1 MSHIV
6 GKDAYKSLEERL
18 NKFPQGAPPS
28 ETLYKILSMM
38 FTEREAELVAQLPI
52 KSFNVKTAAYIWK
65 MNESEAEKILD
76 TLASKALILDLE
88 SDKDSEKMYLMAPPM
103 AGFFEFALMRTGGHL
118 DQKLLSQL
126 FHQYL
131 NVEGDFMKELFWGSE
146 TKMGRAFVQERVLNS
161 SNSIDILD
169 YEKASHIIKSAKH
182 IGVSSCYCR
191 HKAHHLGDDCYAPME
206 TCLSFDTTAYTLT
219 KHEYARKIDA
229 SEALDI
235 LNMCY
240 DYNLVQCGENVQ
252 KQPNF
257 MCNCCKCHCEAFV
270 SAKNFGLLVP
280 VNTTSYIPVIDT
292 EKCLGCG
299 KCTTVCPMEAISIL
313 SSVINNC
320 SKNHTKPIKQHTES
334 ATNCN
339 KNAIKNREITNHV
352 NVSSNKSSYKSKKY
366 AEVNSKLCL
375 GCGVCVKNCPVGA
388 IRLERRKE
396 NVITPVT
403 TVHRVVI
410 TAIEKGQLQ
419 NLIFDNQAHKSHK
432 AMAAILAAILKL
444 SPIHKLMASK
454 QMKSVY
460 LAKLLENS

>member
-1 MSHIV
+1 MSHLV

-28 ETLYKILSMM
+28 ETLYKILSIM
-38 FTEREAELVAQLPI
+38 FTEREAELVAKLPI
-52 KSFNVKTAAYIWK
+52 KAFNIKTAALIWNVK
-65 MNESEAEKILD
+65 ESEAQNILD

-88 SDKDSEKMYLMAPPM
+88 CDKDNEKKYLMAPPM

-118 DQKLLSQL
+118 DQKVLSQL

-131 NVEGDFMKELFWGSE
+131 NVEDDFMKELFYGSE
-146 TKMGRAFVQERVLNS
+146 TKMGRAFVQERVLNND
-161 SNSIDILD
+161 NSIDILD

-219 KHEYARKIDA
+219 KHNYARKID
-229 SEALDI
+229 SHEALDI

-257 MCNCCKCHCEAFV
+257 MCNCCKCHCEAFT
-270 SAKNFGLLVP
+270 SAKKFGLLVP
-280 VNTTSYIPVIDT
+280 VNTTSYIPYVDT
-292 EKCLGCG
+292 HKCIGCG
-299 KCTTVCPMEAISIL
+299 KCTNICPMESIG
-313 SSVINNC
+313 VTTIG
-320 SKNHTKPIKQHTES
+320 KD
-334 ATNCN
+334 
-339 KNAIKNREITNHV
+339 
-352 NVSSNKSSYKSKKY
+352 KY
-366 AEVNSKLCL
+366 AQVDDKLCL
-375 GCGVCVKNCPVGA
+375 GCGVCVKNCPKDA
-388 IRLERRKE
+388 IKLKRRKE
-396 NVITPVT
+396 SIITPVT

-432 AMAAILAAILKL
+432 AMAAILASILKL
-444 SPIHKLMASK
+444 SPVHKVMASK

>member
-1 MSHIV
+1 MSHLV

-38 FTEREAELVAQLPI
+38 FTEKEAELVAQLPI
-52 KSFNVKTAAYIWK
+52 KAFNIKTAALIWK
-65 MNESEAEKILD
+65 VKESEAEKILD

-88 SDKDSEKMYLMAPPM
+88 CDKDNEKKYLMAPPM

-118 DQKLLSQL
+118 DQKVLSQL

-131 NVEGDFMKELFWGSE
+131 NVEDDFMKELFFGSE
-146 TKMGRAFVQERVLNS
+146 TKMGRAFVQERVLNND
-161 SNSIDILD
+161 NSIDILD
-169 YEKASHIIKSAKH
+169 YEKASHIIKTAKH

-219 KHEYARKIDA
+219 KHNYARKID
-229 SEALDI
+229 SHEALDI

-257 MCNCCKCHCEAFV
+257 MCNCCKCHCEAFT
-270 SAKNFGLLVP
+270 SAKKFGLLVP
-280 VNTTSYIPVIDT
+280 VNTTSYIPYVDT
-292 EKCLGCG
+292 HKCIGCG
-299 KCTTVCPMEAISIL
+299 KCTNICPMEAIS
-313 SSVINNC
+313 VTTTG
-320 SKNHTKPIKQHTES
+320 KD
-334 ATNCN
+334 
-339 KNAIKNREITNHV
+339 
-352 NVSSNKSSYKSKKY
+352 KY
-366 AEVNSKLCL
+366 AQVDDKLCL
-375 GCGVCVKNCPVGA
+375 GCGVCVKNCPKDA
-388 IRLERRKE
+388 IKLKRRKE
-396 NVITPVT
+396 SIITPVT

-432 AMAAILAAILKL
+432 AMAAILASILKL
-444 SPIHKLMASK
+444 SPVHKVMASK

>member
-1 MSHIV
+1 MSHLV

-38 FTEREAELVAQLPI
+38 FTEREAELVAKLPI
-52 KSFNVKTAAYIWK
+52 KAFNIKTAALIWNVK
-65 MNESEAEKILD
+65 ESEAQNILD

-88 SDKDSEKMYLMAPPM
+88 CDKDNEKKYLMAPPM

-118 DQKLLSQL
+118 DQKVLSQL

-131 NVEGDFMKELFWGSE
+131 NVEDDFMKELFFGSE
-146 TKMGRAFVQERVLNS
+146 TKMGRAFVQERVLNND
-161 SNSIDILD
+161 NSIDILD
-169 YEKASHIIKSAKH
+169 YERASHIIKSAKH

-219 KHEYARKIDA
+219 KHNYARKID
-229 SEALDI
+229 SHEALDI

-257 MCNCCKCHCEAFV
+257 MCNCCKCHCEAFT
-270 SAKNFGLLVP
+270 SAKKFGLLVP
-280 VNTTSYIPVIDT
+280 VNTTSYIPYVDT
-292 EKCLGCG
+292 HKCIGCG
-299 KCTTVCPMEAISIL
+299 KCTNICPMEAIS
-313 SSVINNC
+313 VTTTG
-320 SKNHTKPIKQHTES
+320 KD
-334 ATNCN
+334 
-339 KNAIKNREITNHV
+339 
-352 NVSSNKSSYKSKKY
+352 KY
-366 AEVNSKLCL
+366 AQVDDKLCL
-375 GCGVCVKNCPVGA
+375 GCGVCVKNCPKDA
-388 IRLERRKE
+388 IKLKRRKE
-396 NVITPVT
+396 SIITPVT

-432 AMAAILAAILKL
+432 AMAAILASILKL
-444 SPIHKLMASK
+444 SPVHKVMASK

>member
-1 MSHIV
+1 MSHLV

-28 ETLYKILSMM
+28 EALYKILSMM
-38 FTEREAELVAQLPI
+38 FTEKEAELVAQLPI
-52 KSFNVKTAAYIWK
+52 KAFNIKTAALIWK
-65 MNESEAEKILD
+65 VKESEAEKILD

-88 SDKDSEKMYLMAPPM
+88 CDKDNEKKYLMAPPM

-118 DQKLLSQL
+118 DQKVLSQL

-131 NVEGDFMKELFWGSE
+131 NVEDDFMKELFFGSE
-146 TKMGRAFVQERVLNS
+146 TKMGRAFVQERILNND
-161 SNSIDILD
+161 NSIDILD

-219 KHEYARKIDA
+219 KHNYARKID
-229 SEALDI
+229 SHEALDI

-257 MCNCCKCHCEAFV
+257 MCNCCKCHCEAFT
-270 SAKNFGLLVP
+270 SAKKFGLLVP
-280 VNTTSYIPVIDT
+280 VNTTSYIPYVDT
-292 EKCLGCG
+292 HKCIGCG
-299 KCTTVCPMEAISIL
+299 KCTNICPMEAIS
-313 SSVINNC
+313 V
-320 SKNHTKPIKQHTES
+320 T
-334 ATNCN
+334 TNG
-339 KNAIKNREITNHV
+339 KD
-352 NVSSNKSSYKSKKY
+352 KY
-366 AEVNSKLCL
+366 AQVDDKLCL
-375 GCGVCVKNCPVGA
+375 GCGVCVKNCPKDA
-388 IRLERRKE
+388 IKLKRRKE
-396 NVITPVT
+396 SIITPVT

-432 AMAAILAAILKL
+432 AMAAILASILKL
-444 SPIHKLMASK
+444 SPVHKVMASK

>member
-1 MSHIV
+1 MSHLV

-38 FTEREAELVAQLPI
+38 FTEKEAELVAQLPI
-52 KSFNVKTAAYIWK
+52 KAFNIKTAALIWK
-65 MNESEAEKILD
+65 VKESEAEKILD

-88 SDKDSEKMYLMAPPM
+88 CDKYNEKKYLMAPPM

-118 DQKLLSQL
+118 DQKVLSQL

-131 NVEGDFMKELFWGSE
+131 NVEDDFMKELFFGSE
-146 TKMGRAFVQERVLNS
+146 TKMGRAFVQERVLNND
-161 SNSIDILD
+161 NSIDILD

-219 KHEYARKIDA
+219 KHNYARKID
-229 SEALDI
+229 SHEALDI

-257 MCNCCKCHCEAFV
+257 MCNCCKCHCEAFT
-270 SAKNFGLLVP
+270 SAKKFGLLVP
-280 VNTTSYIPVIDT
+280 VNTTSYIPYVDT
-292 EKCLGCG
+292 HKCIGCG
-299 KCTTVCPMEAISIL
+299 KCTNICPMEAIS
-313 SSVINNC
+313 VTTTG
-320 SKNHTKPIKQHTES
+320 KD
-334 ATNCN
+334 
-339 KNAIKNREITNHV
+339 
-352 NVSSNKSSYKSKKY
+352 KY
-366 AEVNSKLCL
+366 AQVDDKLCL
-375 GCGVCVKNCPVGA
+375 GCGVCVKNCPKDA
-388 IRLERRKE
+388 IKLKRRKE
-396 NVITPVT
+396 SIITPVT

-432 AMAAILAAILKL
+432 AMAAILASILKL
-444 SPIHKLMASK
+444 SPVHKVMASK

>member
-1 MSHIV
+1 MSHLV

-38 FTEREAELVAQLPI
+38 FTEREAELVAKLPI
-52 KSFNVKTAAYIWK
+52 KAFNIKTAALIWNVK
-65 MNESEAEKILD
+65 ESEAQNILD

-88 SDKDSEKMYLMAPPM
+88 CDKDNEKKYLMAPPM

-118 DQKLLSQL
+118 DQKVLSQL

-131 NVEGDFMKELFWGSE
+131 NVEDDFMKELFYGSE
-146 TKMGRAFVQERVLNS
+146 TKMGRAFVQERVLNND
-161 SNSIDILD
+161 NSIDILD

-219 KHEYARKIDA
+219 KHNYARKID
-229 SEALDI
+229 SHEALDI

-257 MCNCCKCHCEAFV
+257 MCNCCKCHCEAFT
-270 SAKNFGLLVP
+270 SAKKFGLLVP
-280 VNTTSYIPVIDT
+280 VNTTSYIPYVDT
-292 EKCLGCG
+292 HKCIGCG
-299 KCTTVCPMEAISIL
+299 KCTNICPMEAIGVTTIG
-313 SSVINNC
+313 
-320 SKNHTKPIKQHTES
+320 KD
-334 ATNCN
+334 
-339 KNAIKNREITNHV
+339 
-352 NVSSNKSSYKSKKY
+352 KY
-366 AEVNSKLCL
+366 AQVDDKLCL
-375 GCGVCVKNCPVGA
+375 GCGVCVKNCPKDA
-388 IRLERRKE
+388 IKLKRRKE
-396 NVITPVT
+396 SIITPVT

-432 AMAAILAAILKL
+432 AMAAILASILKL
-444 SPIHKLMASK
+444 SPVHKVMASK

>member
-1 MSHIV
+1 MSHLV
-6 GKDAYKSLEERL
+6 GKDAYKNLEERL

-38 FTEREAELVAQLPI
+38 FTEKEAELVAQLPI
-52 KSFNVKTAAYIWK
+52 KAFNIKTAALIWK
-65 MNESEAEKILD
+65 VKESEAEKILD

-88 SDKDSEKMYLMAPPM
+88 CDKDNEKKYLMAPPM

-118 DQKLLSQL
+118 DQKVLSQL

-131 NVEGDFMKELFWGSE
+131 NVEDDFMKELFFGSE
-146 TKMGRAFVQERVLNS
+146 TKMGRAFVQERVLNND
-161 SNSIDILD
+161 NSIDILD

-219 KHEYARKIDA
+219 KHNYARKID
-229 SEALDI
+229 SHEALDI

-257 MCNCCKCHCEAFV
+257 MCNCCKCHCEAFT
-270 SAKNFGLLVP
+270 SAKKFGLLVP
-280 VNTTSYIPVIDT
+280 VNTTSYIPYVDT
-292 EKCLGCG
+292 HKCIGCG
-299 KCTTVCPMEAISIL
+299 KCTNICPMEAIS
-313 SSVINNC
+313 VTTTG
-320 SKNHTKPIKQHTES
+320 KD
-334 ATNCN
+334 
-339 KNAIKNREITNHV
+339 
-352 NVSSNKSSYKSKKY
+352 KY
-366 AEVNSKLCL
+366 AQVDDKLCL
-375 GCGVCVKNCPVGA
+375 GCGVCVKNCPKDA
-388 IRLERRKE
+388 IKLKRRKE
-396 NVITPVT
+396 SIITPVT

-432 AMAAILAAILKL
+432 AMAAILASILKL
-444 SPIHKLMASK
+444 SPVHKVMASK

>member
-1 MSHIV
+1 MSHLV

-28 ETLYKILSMM
+28 EALYKILSMM
-38 FTEREAELVAQLPI
+38 FTEKEAELVAQLPI
-52 KSFNVKTAAYIWK
+52 KAFNIKTAALIWK
-65 MNESEAEKILD
+65 VKESEAEKILD

-88 SDKDSEKMYLMAPPM
+88 CDKDNEKKYLMAPPM

-118 DQKLLSQL
+118 DQKVLSQL

-131 NVEGDFMKELFWGSE
+131 NVEDDFMKELFFGSE
-146 TKMGRAFVQERVLNS
+146 TKMGRTFVQERVLNND
-161 SNSIDILD
+161 NSIDILD

-219 KHEYARKIDA
+219 KHNYARKID
-229 SEALDI
+229 SHEALDI

-257 MCNCCKCHCEAFV
+257 MCNCCKCHCEAFT
-270 SAKNFGLLVP
+270 SAKKFGLLVP
-280 VNTTSYIPVIDT
+280 VNTTSYIPYVDT
-292 EKCLGCG
+292 HKCIGCG
-299 KCTTVCPMEAISIL
+299 KCTNICPMEAIS
-313 SSVINNC
+313 V
-320 SKNHTKPIKQHTES
+320 T
-334 ATNCN
+334 TNG
-339 KNAIKNREITNHV
+339 KD
-352 NVSSNKSSYKSKKY
+352 KY
-366 AEVNSKLCL
+366 AQVDDKLCL
-375 GCGVCVKNCPVGA
+375 GCGVCVKNCPKDA
-388 IRLERRKE
+388 IKLKRRKE
-396 NVITPVT
+396 SIITPVT

-432 AMAAILAAILKL
+432 AMAAILASILKL
-444 SPIHKLMASK
+444 SPVHKVMASK

>member
-1 MSHIV
+1 MSHLV

-38 FTEREAELVAQLPI
+38 FTEKEAELVAQLPI
-52 KSFNVKTAAYIWK
+52 KAFNIKTAALIWK
-65 MNESEAEKILD
+65 VKESEAEKILD

-88 SDKDSEKMYLMAPPM
+88 CDKDNEKKYLMAPPM

-118 DQKLLSQL
+118 DQKVLSQL

-131 NVEGDFMKELFWGSE
+131 NVEDDFMKELFFGSK
-146 TKMGRAFVQERVLNS
+146 TKMGRAFVQERVLNND
-161 SNSIDILD
+161 NSIDILD

-219 KHEYARKIDA
+219 KHNYARKID
-229 SEALDI
+229 SHEALDI

-257 MCNCCKCHCEAFV
+257 MCNCCKCHCEAFT
-270 SAKNFGLLVP
+270 SAKKFGLLVP
-280 VNTTSYIPVIDT
+280 VNTTSYIPYVDT
-292 EKCLGCG
+292 HKCIGCG
-299 KCTTVCPMEAISIL
+299 KCTNICPMEAIS
-313 SSVINNC
+313 VTTTG
-320 SKNHTKPIKQHTES
+320 KD
-334 ATNCN
+334 
-339 KNAIKNREITNHV
+339 
-352 NVSSNKSSYKSKKY
+352 KY
-366 AEVNSKLCL
+366 AQVDDKLCL
-375 GCGVCVKNCPVGA
+375 GCGVCVKNCPKDA
-388 IRLERRKE
+388 IKLKRRKE
-396 NVITPVT
+396 SIITPVT

-432 AMAAILAAILKL
+432 AMAAILASILKL
-444 SPIHKLMASK
+444 SPVHKVMASK

>member
-1 MSHIV
+1 MSHLV

-38 FTEREAELVAQLPI
+38 FTEREAELVAKLPI
-52 KSFNVKTAAYIWK
+52 KAFNIKTAALIWNVK
-65 MNESEAEKILD
+65 ESEAQNILD

-88 SDKDSEKMYLMAPPM
+88 CDKDNEKKYLMAPPM

-118 DQKLLSQL
+118 DQKVLSQL

-131 NVEGDFMKELFWGSE
+131 NVEDDFMKELFYGSE
-146 TKMGRAFVQERVLNS
+146 TKMGRAFVQERVLNND
-161 SNSIDILD
+161 NSIDILD

-219 KHEYARKIDA
+219 KHNYARKID
-229 SEALDI
+229 SHEALDI

-257 MCNCCKCHCEAFV
+257 MCNCCKCHCEAFT
-270 SAKNFGLLVP
+270 SAKKFGLLVP
-280 VNTTSYIPVIDT
+280 VNTTSYIPYVDIH
-292 EKCLGCG
+292 KCIGCG
-299 KCTTVCPMEAISIL
+299 KCTNICPMEAVGVTTIG
-313 SSVINNC
+313 
-320 SKNHTKPIKQHTES
+320 KD
-334 ATNCN
+334 
-339 KNAIKNREITNHV
+339 
-352 NVSSNKSSYKSKKY
+352 KY
-366 AEVNSKLCL
+366 AQVDDKLCL
-375 GCGVCVKNCPVGA
+375 GCGVCVKNCPKDA
-388 IRLERRKE
+388 IKLKRRKE
-396 NVITPVT
+396 SIITPVT

-432 AMAAILAAILKL
+432 AMAAILASILKL
-444 SPIHKLMASK
+444 SPVHKVMASK

-460 LAKLLENS
+460 LAKLLGNP

>member
-1 MSHIV
+1 MSHLV

-38 FTEREAELVAQLPI
+38 FTEKEAELVAQLPI
-52 KSFNVKTAAYIWK
+52 KAFNIKTAALIWK
-65 MNESEAEKILD
+65 VKGSEAEKILD

-88 SDKDSEKMYLMAPPM
+88 CDKDNEKKYLMAPPM

-118 DQKLLSQL
+118 DQKVLSQL

-131 NVEGDFMKELFWGSE
+131 NVEDDFMKELFFGSE
-146 TKMGRAFVQERVLNS
+146 TKMGRAFVQERVLNND
-161 SNSIDILD
+161 NSIDILD

-219 KHEYARKIDA
+219 KHNYARKID
-229 SEALDI
+229 SHEALDI

-257 MCNCCKCHCEAFV
+257 MCNCCKCHCEAFT
-270 SAKNFGLLVP
+270 SAKKFGLLVP
-280 VNTTSYIPVIDT
+280 VNTTSYIPYIDT
-292 EKCLGCG
+292 HKCIGCG
-299 KCTTVCPMEAISIL
+299 KCTNICPMEAIS
-313 SSVINNC
+313 VTTTG
-320 SKNHTKPIKQHTES
+320 KD
-334 ATNCN
+334 
-339 KNAIKNREITNHV
+339 
-352 NVSSNKSSYKSKKY
+352 KY
-366 AEVNSKLCL
+366 AQVDDKLCL
-375 GCGVCVKNCPVGA
+375 GCGVCVKNCPKDA
-388 IRLERRKE
+388 IKLKRRKE
-396 NVITPVT
+396 SIITPVT

-432 AMAAILAAILKL
+432 AMAAILASILKL
-444 SPIHKLMASK
+444 SPVHKVMASK

>member
-1 MSHIV
+1 MSHLV

-38 FTEREAELVAQLPI
+38 FTEKEAELVAQLPI
-52 KSFNVKTAAYIWK
+52 KAFNIKTAALIWK
-65 MNESEAEKILD
+65 VKESEAEKILD

-88 SDKDSEKMYLMAPPM
+88 CDKDNEKKYLMAPPM

-118 DQKLLSQL
+118 DQKVLSQL

-131 NVEGDFMKELFWGSE
+131 NVEDDFMKELFFGSE
-146 TKMGRAFVQERVLNS
+146 TKMGRAFVQERVLNND
-161 SNSIDILD
+161 NSIDILD

-219 KHEYARKIDA
+219 KHNYARKID
-229 SEALDI
+229 SHEALDI

-257 MCNCCKCHCEAFV
+257 MCNCCKCHCEAFT
-270 SAKNFGLLVP
+270 SAKKFGLLVP
-280 VNTTSYIPVIDT
+280 VNTTSYIPYVDT
-292 EKCLGCG
+292 HKCIGCG
-299 KCTTVCPMEAISIL
+299 KCTNICPMEAIS
-313 SSVINNC
+313 VTTTG
-320 SKNHTKPIKQHTES
+320 KD
-334 ATNCN
+334 
-339 KNAIKNREITNHV
+339 
-352 NVSSNKSSYKSKKY
+352 KY
-366 AEVNSKLCL
+366 AQVDDKLCL
-375 GCGVCVKNCPVGA
+375 GCGVCVKNCPKDA
-388 IRLERRKE
+388 IKLKRRKE
-396 NVITPVT
+396 SIITPVT

-432 AMAAILAAILKL
+432 AMATILASILKL
-444 SPIHKLMASK
+444 SPVHKVMASK

>member
-1 MSHIV
+1 MSHLV

-28 ETLYKILSMM
+28 EALYKILSMM
-38 FTEREAELVAQLPI
+38 FTEKEAELVAQLPI
-52 KSFNVKTAAYIWK
+52 KAFNIKTAALIWK
-65 MNESEAEKILD
+65 VKESEAEKILD

-88 SDKDSEKMYLMAPPM
+88 CDKDNEKKYLMAPPM

-118 DQKLLSQL
+118 DQKVLSQL

-131 NVEGDFMKELFWGSE
+131 NVEDDFMKELFFGSE
-146 TKMGRAFVQERVLNS
+146 TKMGRAFVQERVLNND
-161 SNSIDILD
+161 NSIDILD

-219 KHEYARKIDA
+219 KHNYARKID
-229 SEALDI
+229 SHEALDI

-257 MCNCCKCHCEAFV
+257 MCNCCKCHCEAFT
-270 SAKNFGLLVP
+270 SAKKFGLLVP
-280 VNTTSYIPVIDT
+280 VNTTSYIPYIDT
-292 EKCLGCG
+292 HKCIGCG
-299 KCTTVCPMEAISIL
+299 KCTNICPMEAIS
-313 SSVINNC
+313 VTTTG
-320 SKNHTKPIKQHTES
+320 KD
-334 ATNCN
+334 
-339 KNAIKNREITNHV
+339 
-352 NVSSNKSSYKSKKY
+352 KY
-366 AEVNSKLCL
+366 AQVDDKLCL
-375 GCGVCVKNCPVGA
+375 GCGVCVKNCPKDA
-388 IRLERRKE
+388 IKLKRRKE
-396 NVITPVT
+396 SIITPVT

-432 AMAAILAAILKL
+432 AMAAILASILKL
-444 SPIHKLMASK
+444 SPVHKVMASK

>member
-1 MSHIV
+1 MSHLV

-38 FTEREAELVAQLPI
+38 FTEREAELVAKLPI
-52 KSFNVKTAAYIWK
+52 KAFNIKTAALIWNVK
-65 MNESEAEKILD
+65 ESEAQNILD

-88 SDKDSEKMYLMAPPM
+88 CDKDNEKKYLMAPPM

-118 DQKLLSQL
+118 DQKVLSQL

-131 NVEGDFMKELFWGSE
+131 NVEDDFMKELFYGSE
-146 TKMGRAFVQERVLNS
+146 TKMGRAFVQERVLNND
-161 SNSIDILD
+161 NSIDILD

-219 KHEYARKIDA
+219 KHNYARKID
-229 SEALDI
+229 SHEALDI

-257 MCNCCKCHCEAFV
+257 MCNCCKCHCEAFT
-270 SAKNFGLLVP
+270 SAKKFGLLVP
-280 VNTTSYIPVIDT
+280 VNTTSYIPYVDT
-292 EKCLGCG
+292 HKCIGCG
-299 KCTTVCPMEAISIL
+299 KCTNICPMEAIS
-313 SSVINNC
+313 VTTTG
-320 SKNHTKPIKQHTES
+320 KD
-334 ATNCN
+334 
-339 KNAIKNREITNHV
+339 
-352 NVSSNKSSYKSKKY
+352 KY
-366 AEVNSKLCL
+366 AQVDDKLCL
-375 GCGVCVKNCPVGA
+375 GCGVCVKNCPKDA
-388 IRLERRKE
+388 IKLKRRKE
-396 NVITPVT
+396 SIITPVT

-432 AMAAILAAILKL
+432 AMAAILASILKL
-444 SPIHKLMASK
+444 SPVHKVMASK

>member
-38 FTEREAELVAQLPI
+38 FTEEEAALVAKLPI
-52 KSFNVKTAAYIWK
+52 KSFNIKDASAIWK
-65 MNESEAEKILD
+65 LDEVTTARILEN
-76 TLASKALILDLE
+76 LASKALILDLE
-88 SDKDSEKMYLMAPPM
+88 SEKDGEQKYMMAPPM

-118 DQKLLSQL
+118 DQKLLSKL
-126 FHQYL
+126 LHQYL
-131 NVEGDFMKELFWGSE
+131 NVEDAFVKDLFWGTD
-146 TKMGRAFVQERVLNS
+146 TKLGRAFVQERVLNDE
-161 SNSIDILD
+161 NSIDILD

-219 KHEYARKIDA
+219 KHNYARKIDS

-235 LNMCY
+235 LNMSY

-257 MCNCCKCHCEAFV
+257 LCNCCKCHCEAFV
-270 SAKNFGLLVP
+270 SAKKFGFLVP
-280 VNTTSYIPVIDT
+280 VNTTSYIPVINENKCVGC
-292 EKCLGCG
+292 EKCT
-299 KCTTVCPMEAISIL
+299 KVCPMEAIK
-313 SSVINNC
+313 VG
-320 SKNHTKPIKQHTES
+320 
-334 ATNCN
+334 
-339 KNAIKNREITNHV
+339 
-352 NVSSNKSSYKSKKY
+352 VSPK
-366 AEVNSKLCL
+366 ENSKTKLAKLDENICL
-375 GCGVCVKNCPVGA
+375 GCGVCVKNCPTNA
-388 IRLERRKE
+388 ISLMRRKE
-396 NVITPVT
+396 NIITPIT
-403 TVHRVVI
+403 TVHRAVLS
-410 TAIEKGQLQ
+410 AIEKGQLQ
-419 NLIFDNQAHKSHK
+419 NLIFDNEAHKSHK
-432 AMAAILAAILKL
+432 AMAAILASILKL
-444 SPIHKLMASK
+444 SPVHKLMASK

>member
-1 MSHIV
+1 MSHLV

-38 FTEREAELVAQLPI
+38 FTEREAELVAKLPI
-52 KSFNVKTAAYIWK
+52 KAFNIKTAALIWNVK
-65 MNESEAEKILD
+65 ESEAQNILD

-88 SDKDSEKMYLMAPPM
+88 CDKDNEKKYLMAPPM

-118 DQKLLSQL
+118 DQKVLSQL

-131 NVEGDFMKELFWGSE
+131 NVEDDFMKELFYGSE
-146 TKMGRAFVQERVLNS
+146 TKMGRAFVQERVLNND
-161 SNSIDILD
+161 NSIDILD
-169 YEKASHIIKSAKH
+169 YEKASLIIKSAKH

-219 KHEYARKIDA
+219 KHNYARKID
-229 SEALDI
+229 SHEALDI

-257 MCNCCKCHCEAFV
+257 MCNCCKCHCEAFT
-270 SAKNFGLLVP
+270 SAKKFGLLVP
-280 VNTTSYIPVIDT
+280 VNTTSYIPYVDT
-292 EKCLGCG
+292 HKCIGCG
-299 KCTTVCPMEAISIL
+299 KCTNICPMEAIDVTTIG
-313 SSVINNC
+313 
-320 SKNHTKPIKQHTES
+320 KD
-334 ATNCN
+334 
-339 KNAIKNREITNHV
+339 
-352 NVSSNKSSYKSKKY
+352 KY
-366 AEVNSKLCL
+366 AQVDDKLCL
-375 GCGVCVKNCPVGA
+375 GCGVCVKNCPKDA
-388 IRLERRKE
+388 IKLKRRKE
-396 NVITPVT
+396 SIITPVT

-432 AMAAILAAILKL
+432 AMAAILASILKL
-444 SPIHKLMASK
+444 SPVHKVMASK

>member
-28 ETLYKILSMM
+28 ETLYKILAMM

-52 KSFNVKTAAYIWK
+52 QSFNIKTAALIWK
-65 MNESEAEKILD
+65 MSEREAEKILD

-88 SDKDSEKMYLMAPPM
+88 CDKDDEKKYLMAPPM
-103 AGFFEFALMRTGGHL
+103 AGFFEFALMRTGGNL
-118 DQKLLSQL
+118 DQKVLSQL

-146 TKMGRAFVQERVLNS
+146 TKMGRAFVQERVLDNE
-161 SNSIDILD
+161 NSIDILD
-169 YEKASHIIKSAKH
+169 YEKASHIIKNAKH

-206 TCLSFDTTAYTLT
+206 TCLSFDTTAYTLN
-219 KHEYARKIDA
+219 KHGYARKIDA

-257 MCNCCKCHCEAFV
+257 ICNCCKCHCEAFV
-270 SAKNFGLLVP
+270 TAKKFGLLVP
-280 VNTTSYIPVIDT
+280 VNTTNYIPVIDT
-292 EKCLGCG
+292 DKCIGCG
-299 KCTTVCPMEAISIL
+299 KCTNVCPMEAVAVSD
-313 SSVINNC
+313 
-320 SKNHTKPIKQHTES
+320 KNTVKRKIKH
-334 ATNCN
+334 
-339 KNAIKNREITNHV
+339 
-352 NVSSNKSSYKSKKY
+352 
-366 AEVNSKLCL
+366 AEVNDKLCL

-396 NVITPVT
+396 SVITPVT

-444 SPIHKLMASK
+444 PPVHKIMASK

>member
-1 MSHIV
+1 MSHLV

-38 FTEREAELVAQLPI
+38 FTEREAELVAKLPI
-52 KSFNVKTAAYIWK
+52 KAFNIKTAALIWK
-65 MNESEAEKILD
+65 VKESEAQNILD

-88 SDKDSEKMYLMAPPM
+88 CDKDNEKKYLMAPPM

-118 DQKLLSQL
+118 DQKVLSQL

-131 NVEGDFMKELFWGSE
+131 NVEDDFMKELFYGSE
-146 TKMGRAFVQERVLNS
+146 TKMGRAFVQERVLNND
-161 SNSIDILD
+161 NSIDILD

-219 KHEYARKIDA
+219 KHNYARKID
-229 SEALDI
+229 SHEALDI

-257 MCNCCKCHCEAFV
+257 MCNCCKCHCEAFT
-270 SAKNFGLLVP
+270 SAKKFGLLVP
-280 VNTTSYIPVIDT
+280 VNTTSYIPYVDT
-292 EKCLGCG
+292 HKCIGCG
-299 KCTTVCPMEAISIL
+299 KCTNICPMEAIGVTTIG
-313 SSVINNC
+313 
-320 SKNHTKPIKQHTES
+320 KD
-334 ATNCN
+334 
-339 KNAIKNREITNHV
+339 
-352 NVSSNKSSYKSKKY
+352 KY
-366 AEVNSKLCL
+366 AQVDDKLCL
-375 GCGVCVKNCPVGA
+375 GCGVCVKNCPKDA
-388 IRLERRKE
+388 IKLKRRKE
-396 NVITPVT
+396 SIITPVT

-432 AMAAILAAILKL
+432 AMAAILASILKL
-444 SPIHKLMASK
+444 SPVHKVMASK

>member
-1 MSHIV
+1 MSHLV

-38 FTEREAELVAQLPI
+38 FTEREAELVAKLPI
-52 KSFNVKTAAYIWK
+52 KAFNIKTAALIWNVK
-65 MNESEAEKILD
+65 ESEAQNILD

-88 SDKDSEKMYLMAPPM
+88 CDKDNEKKYLMAPPM

-118 DQKLLSQL
+118 DQKVLSQL

-131 NVEGDFMKELFWGSE
+131 NVEDDFMKELFYGSE
-146 TKMGRAFVQERVLNS
+146 TKMGRAFVQERVLNND
-161 SNSIDILD
+161 NSIDILD

-219 KHEYARKIDA
+219 KHNYARKID
-229 SEALDI
+229 SHEALDI

-257 MCNCCKCHCEAFV
+257 MCNCCKCHCEAFI
-270 SAKNFGLLVP
+270 SAKKFGLLVP
-280 VNTTSYIPVIDT
+280 VNTTSYIPYVDT
-292 EKCLGCG
+292 HKCIGCG
-299 KCTTVCPMEAISIL
+299 KCTNICPMEAIGVTTIG
-313 SSVINNC
+313 
-320 SKNHTKPIKQHTES
+320 KD
-334 ATNCN
+334 
-339 KNAIKNREITNHV
+339 
-352 NVSSNKSSYKSKKY
+352 KY
-366 AEVNSKLCL
+366 AQVDDKLCL
-375 GCGVCVKNCPVGA
+375 GCGVCVKNCPKDA
-388 IRLERRKE
+388 IKLKRRKE
-396 NVITPVT
+396 SIITPVT

-432 AMAAILAAILKL
+432 AMAAILASILRL
-444 SPIHKLMASK
+444 SPVHKVMASK

>member
-1 MSHIV
+1 MSHLV

-38 FTEREAELVAQLPI
+38 FTEKEAELVAQLPI
-52 KSFNVKTAAYIWK
+52 KAFNIKTAALIWNVK
-65 MNESEAEKILD
+65 ESEAQNILD

-88 SDKDSEKMYLMAPPM
+88 CDKDNEKKYLMAPPM

-118 DQKLLSQL
+118 DQKVLSQL

-131 NVEGDFMKELFWGSE
+131 NVEDDFMKELFFGSE
-146 TKMGRAFVQERVLNS
+146 TKMGRAFVQERVLNND
-161 SNSIDILD
+161 NSIDILD
-169 YEKASHIIKSAKH
+169 YERASHIIKSAKH

-219 KHEYARKIDA
+219 KHNYARKID
-229 SEALDI
+229 SHEALDI

-257 MCNCCKCHCEAFV
+257 MCNCCKCHCEAFT
-270 SAKNFGLLVP
+270 SAKKFGLLVP
-280 VNTTSYIPVIDT
+280 VNTTSYIPYVDT
-292 EKCLGCG
+292 HKCIGCG
-299 KCTTVCPMEAISIL
+299 KCTNICPMEAIS
-313 SSVINNC
+313 VTTTG
-320 SKNHTKPIKQHTES
+320 KD
-334 ATNCN
+334 
-339 KNAIKNREITNHV
+339 
-352 NVSSNKSSYKSKKY
+352 KY
-366 AEVNSKLCL
+366 AQVDDKLCL
-375 GCGVCVKNCPVGA
+375 GCGVCVKNCPKDA
-388 IRLERRKE
+388 IKLKRRKE
-396 NVITPVT
+396 SIITPVT

-432 AMAAILAAILKL
+432 AMAAILASILKL
-444 SPIHKLMASK
+444 SPVHKVMASK

>member
-1 MSHIV
+1 MSHLV

-38 FTEREAELVAQLPI
+38 FTEREAELVAKLPI
-52 KSFNVKTAAYIWK
+52 KAFNIKTAALIWNVK
-65 MNESEAEKILD
+65 ESEAQNILD

-88 SDKDSEKMYLMAPPM
+88 CDKDNEKKYLMAPPM

-118 DQKLLSQL
+118 DQKVLSQL

-131 NVEGDFMKELFWGSE
+131 NVEDDFMKELFYGSE
-146 TKMGRAFVQERVLNS
+146 TKMGRAFVQERVLNND
-161 SNSIDILD
+161 NSIDILD

-219 KHEYARKIDA
+219 KHNYARKID
-229 SEALDI
+229 SHEALDI

-257 MCNCCKCHCEAFV
+257 MCNCCKCHCEAFI
-270 SAKNFGLLVP
+270 SAKKFGLLVP
-280 VNTTSYIPVIDT
+280 VNTTSYIPYVDT
-292 EKCLGCG
+292 HKCIGCG
-299 KCTTVCPMEAISIL
+299 KCTNICPMEAIGVTTIG
-313 SSVINNC
+313 
-320 SKNHTKPIKQHTES
+320 KD
-334 ATNCN
+334 
-339 KNAIKNREITNHV
+339 
-352 NVSSNKSSYKSKKY
+352 KY
-366 AEVNSKLCL
+366 AQVDDKLCL
-375 GCGVCVKNCPVGA
+375 GCGVCVKNCPKDA
-388 IRLERRKE
+388 IKLKRRKE
-396 NVITPVT
+396 SIITPVT

-432 AMAAILAAILKL
+432 AMAAILASILKL
-444 SPIHKLMASK
+444 SPVHKVMASK

>member
-38 FTEREAELVAQLPI
+38 FTEKEAALVAKLPI
-52 KSFNVKTAAYIWK
+52 KSFNIKDASIIWK
-65 MNESEAEKILD
+65 LDEITTAKILEN
-76 TLASKALILDLE
+76 LASKALILDLE
-88 SDKDSEKMYLMAPPM
+88 CEKDGEQKYMMAPPM

-118 DQKLLSQL
+118 DQKILSKLL
-126 FHQYL
+126 HQYL
-131 NVEGDFMKELFWGSE
+131 NVEDAFVKDLFWGTD
-146 TKMGRAFVQERVLNS
+146 TKLARAFVQERVLNDD
-161 SNSIDILD
+161 NSIDILD

-219 KHEYARKIDA
+219 KHNYARKIDS

-235 LNMCY
+235 LNMSY

-270 SAKNFGLLVP
+270 SAKKFGFLVP
-280 VNTTSYIPVIDT
+280 VNTTSYIPNINK
-292 EKCLGCG
+292 EKCIGCG
-299 KCTTVCPMEAISIL
+299 KCNKVCPMDAIKVEQSTDK
-313 SSVINNC
+313 N
-320 SKNHTKPIKQHTES
+320 SKN
-334 ATNCN
+334 
-339 KNAIKNREITNHV
+339 
-352 NVSSNKSSYKSKKY
+352 
-366 AEVNSKLCL
+366 KLAKLDENICL
-375 GCGVCVKNCPVGA
+375 GCGVCVKNCPTSA
-388 IRLERRKE
+388 ISLMRRKE
-396 NVITPVT
+396 NIITPVT
-403 TVHRVVI
+403 TVHRAVLS
-410 TAIEKGQLQ
+410 AIEKGQLQ
-419 NLIFDNQAHKSHK
+419 NLIFDNEAHKSHK
-432 AMAAILAAILKL
+432 AMAAILASILKL
-444 SPIHKLMASK
+444 SPIHKVMASK

>member
-1 MSHIV
+1 MSHLV

-38 FTEREAELVAQLPI
+38 FTEREAELVAKLPI
-52 KSFNVKTAAYIWK
+52 KAFNIKTAALIWNVK
-65 MNESEAEKILD
+65 ESEAQNILD

-88 SDKDSEKMYLMAPPM
+88 CDKDNEKKYLMAPPM

-118 DQKLLSQL
+118 DQKVLSQL

-131 NVEGDFMKELFWGSE
+131 NVEDDFMKELFYGSE
-146 TKMGRAFVQERVLNS
+146 TKMGRAFVQERVLNND
-161 SNSIDILD
+161 NSIDILD

-219 KHEYARKIDA
+219 KHNYARKID
-229 SEALDI
+229 SHEALDI

-257 MCNCCKCHCEAFV
+257 MCNCCKCHCEAFT
-270 SAKNFGLLVP
+270 SAKKFGLLVP
-280 VNTTSYIPVIDT
+280 VNTTSYIPYVDT
-292 EKCLGCG
+292 HKCIGCG
-299 KCTTVCPMEAISIL
+299 KCTNICPMEAIGVTTIG
-313 SSVINNC
+313 
-320 SKNHTKPIKQHTES
+320 KD
-334 ATNCN
+334 
-339 KNAIKNREITNHV
+339 
-352 NVSSNKSSYKSKKY
+352 KY
-366 AEVNSKLCL
+366 AQVDDKLCL
-375 GCGVCVKNCPVGA
+375 GCGVCVKNCPKDA
-388 IRLERRKE
+388 IKLKRRKE
-396 NVITPVT
+396 SIITPVT

-444 SPIHKLMASK
+444 SPVHKVMASK

>member
-1 MSHIV
+1 MSHLV

-38 FTEREAELVAQLPI
+38 FTEREAELVAKLPI
-52 KSFNVKTAAYIWK
+52 KAFNIKTAALIWNVK
-65 MNESEAEKILD
+65 ESEAQNILD

-88 SDKDSEKMYLMAPPM
+88 CDKDNEKKYLMAPPM

-118 DQKLLSQL
+118 DQKVLSQL

-131 NVEGDFMKELFWGSE
+131 NVEADFMKELFYGSE
-146 TKMGRAFVQERVLNS
+146 TKMGRAFVQERVLNND
-161 SNSIDILD
+161 NSIDILD

-191 HKAHHLGDDCYAPME
+191 HKGHHLGDDCYAPME

-219 KHEYARKIDA
+219 KHNYARKID
-229 SEALDI
+229 SHEALDI

-240 DYNLVQCGENVQ
+240 DYNRVQCGENVQ

-257 MCNCCKCHCEAFV
+257 MCNCCKCHCEAFT
-270 SAKNFGLLVP
+270 SAKKFGLLVP
-280 VNTTSYIPVIDT
+280 VNTTSYIPYVDIH
-292 EKCLGCG
+292 KCIGCG
-299 KCTTVCPMEAISIL
+299 KCTNICPMEAIGVTTIG
-313 SSVINNC
+313 
-320 SKNHTKPIKQHTES
+320 KD
-334 ATNCN
+334 
-339 KNAIKNREITNHV
+339 
-352 NVSSNKSSYKSKKY
+352 KY
-366 AEVNSKLCL
+366 AQVDDKLCL
-375 GCGVCVKNCPVGA
+375 GCGVCVKNCPKDA
-388 IRLERRKE
+388 IKLKRRKE
-396 NVITPVT
+396 SIITPVT

-432 AMAAILAAILKL
+432 AMAAILASILKL
-444 SPIHKLMASK
+444 SPVHKVMASK

>member
-1 MSHIV
+1 MSHLV

-38 FTEREAELVAQLPI
+38 FTERESELVAKLPI
-52 KSFNVKTAAYIWK
+52 KAFNIKTAALIWNVK
-65 MNESEAEKILD
+65 ESEAQNILD

-88 SDKDSEKMYLMAPPM
+88 CDKDNEKKYLMAPPM

-118 DQKLLSQL
+118 DQKVLSQL

-131 NVEGDFMKELFWGSE
+131 NVEDDFMKELFYGSE
-146 TKMGRAFVQERVLNS
+146 TKMGRAFVQERVLNND
-161 SNSIDILD
+161 NSIDILD

-219 KHEYARKIDA
+219 KHNYARKID
-229 SEALDI
+229 SHEALDI

-257 MCNCCKCHCEAFV
+257 MCNCCKCHCEAFT
-270 SAKNFGLLVP
+270 SAKKFGLLVP
-280 VNTTSYIPVIDT
+280 VNTTSYIPYVDT
-292 EKCLGCG
+292 HKCIGCG
-299 KCTTVCPMEAISIL
+299 KCTNICPMEAIGVTTIG
-313 SSVINNC
+313 
-320 SKNHTKPIKQHTES
+320 KD
-334 ATNCN
+334 
-339 KNAIKNREITNHV
+339 
-352 NVSSNKSSYKSKKY
+352 KY
-366 AEVNSKLCL
+366 AQVDDKLCL
-375 GCGVCVKNCPVGA
+375 GCGVCVKNCPKDA
-388 IRLERRKE
+388 IKLKRRKE
-396 NVITPVT
+396 SIITPVT

-432 AMAAILAAILKL
+432 AMAAILASILKL
-444 SPIHKLMASK
+444 SPVHKVMASK

>member
-1 MSHIV
+1 MSHLV

-38 FTEREAELVAQLPI
+38 FTEREAELIAKLPI
-52 KSFNVKTAAYIWK
+52 KAFNIKTAALIWNVK
-65 MNESEAEKILD
+65 ESEAQNILD

-88 SDKDSEKMYLMAPPM
+88 CDKDNEKKYLMAPPM
-103 AGFFEFALMRTGGHL
+103 AVFFEFALMRTGGHL
-118 DQKLLSQL
+118 DQKVLSQL

-131 NVEGDFMKELFWGSE
+131 NVEDDFMKELFYGSE
-146 TKMGRAFVQERVLNS
+146 TKMGRAFVQERVLNND
-161 SNSIDILD
+161 NSIDILD

-219 KHEYARKIDA
+219 KHNYARKID
-229 SEALDI
+229 SHEALDI

-257 MCNCCKCHCEAFV
+257 MCNCCKCHCEAFT
-270 SAKNFGLLVP
+270 SAKKFGLLVP
-280 VNTTSYIPVIDT
+280 VNTTSYIPYVDIH
-292 EKCLGCG
+292 KCIGCG
-299 KCTTVCPMEAISIL
+299 KCTNICPMEAIGVTTIG
-313 SSVINNC
+313 
-320 SKNHTKPIKQHTES
+320 KD
-334 ATNCN
+334 
-339 KNAIKNREITNHV
+339 
-352 NVSSNKSSYKSKKY
+352 KY
-366 AEVNSKLCL
+366 AQVDDKLCL
-375 GCGVCVKNCPVGA
+375 GCGVCVKNCPKDA
-388 IRLERRKE
+388 IKLKRRKE
-396 NVITPVT
+396 SIITPVT

-432 AMAAILAAILKL
+432 AMAAILASILKL
-444 SPIHKLMASK
+444 SPVHKVMASK